1 MKTSFNNDS
10 INDILSALKN
20 ANLQSM
26 ALRPGES
33 EKRQPVHTVYGGAH
47 LFKSNTSV
55 RIGELARKNFNS
67 YAANAKIF
75 KKALAMT
82 CSDKIAD
89 IVFAR
94 VTDKLEKEA
103 LEDFRIDFEDG
114 FGTRPDAEEDETAV
128 NAANEVFKGMKE
140 KTLCP
145 FIGIRIKTFSEE
157 MKNRGIRT
165 LDIFISTLSHL
176 SGGKLPENF
185 VVTLPKV
192 TSPQQIT
199 ALIDLFEIL
208 ENKTELDKGSLKMEI
223 MVELPDSIMAKSGEC
238 VIPAFVEA
246 SRGRCIAAHFGTY
259 DYTASVNITAEYQA
273 MDHAACDFARSIMKV
288 ALSGTGIWISDGAT
302 NVMPVGPHRGE
313 LSSDQE
319 KENIEIVHHAW
330 KLSFDHVRHSL
341 YNAYYQGWDL
351 HPAQLPVRYAAL
363 YSFFLE
369 GLESASIRLRA
380 FMETA
385 AKATLTGDVF
395 DDAATGQGLLNYFLR
410 ALNCGAITMKEVEA
424 TGLTL
429 EEIQTRSFAKILSM
443 RNSRL

>member
-1 MKTSFNNDS
+1 MKTSFNKN
-10 INDILSALKN
+10 INDILKN
-20 ANLQSM
+20 LTTANSLSM

-33 EKRQPVHTVYGGAH
+33 ENRQPVHTVYGGAH
-47 LFKSNTSV
+47 LFKSSTAV
-55 RIGELARKNFNS
+55 RIGELARKNFKE
-67 YAANAKIF
+67 YAPDAKIF
-75 KKALAMT
+75 KNSLGMT
-82 CSDKIAD
+82 CSDEISE
-89 IVFAR
+89 IVFTR
-94 VTDKLEKEA
+94 VSEKLDKEA

-114 FGTRPDAEEDETAV
+114 FGSRSDTEEDETAV
-128 NAANEVFKGMKE
+128 QAANEVFKGMQE

-165 LDIFISTLSHL
+165 LDIFLTTLSEL
-176 SGGKLPENF
+176 SGGKLPDNF

-192 TSPQQIT
+192 TSKEQVS

-208 ENKTELDKGSLKMEI
+208 EDKTLLPKGSLKMEF
-223 MVELPDSIMAKSGEC
+223 MVELPESLMAASGEC

-246 SRGRCIAAHFGTY
+246 ARNRCVAAHYGTY
-259 DYTASVNITAEYQA
+259 DFTASVNITAEYQS
-273 MDHAACDFARSIMKV
+273 MDHPACDYARNIMKV
-288 ALSGTGIWISDGAT
+288 ALAGTGIWISDGAT

-313 LSSDQE
+313 MTDQQV
-319 KENIEIVHHAW
+319 KENHSIVHQAW
-330 KLSFDHVRHSL
+330 ALSFDHVRHSL

-369 GLESASIRLRA
+369 GLESASTRLKA
-380 FMETA
+380 FIETA

-429 EEIQTRSFAKILSM
+429 EEIQTRSFAKSLKM
-443 RNSRL
+443 RAERS